1 MGDVPSP
8 VHAESSRPD
17 ADTILELA
25 KARVGA
31 VVPDADL
38 TAFAVAFSIVRAA
51 ERVTLEL
58 ETAHEPMGW
67 TWPGFRVM
75 WWLWLLGPLE
85 PRQIADAA
93 SSSRASVSSALNTL
107 ERNGFVVRVRGSA
120 DRRLVTVELT
130 EKGAARMA
138 EAFAAAND
146 RERRIVGALTAS
158 ERRTLTGLL
167 AKILDHQES

>member
-1 MGDVPSP
+1 VSGQDDRRG
-8 VHAESSRPD
+8 AQE
-17 ADTILELA
+17 ILELA
-25 KARVGA
+25 KARVGE

-85 PRQIADAA
+85 PRQIADVA

-107 ERNGFVVRVRGSA
+107 ERNGFVARRRGSA

-130 EKGAARMA
+130 EKGSKRMA
-138 EAFAAAND
+138 AAFAAANA
-146 RERRIVGALTAS
+146 RERRLVDGLSAR
-158 ERRTLTGLL
+158 ERATLTKLL
-167 AKILDHQES
+167 SRILDHQES

>member
-1 MGDVPSP
+1 VNPE
-8 VHAESSRPD
+8 HSRRD
-17 ADTILELA
+17 ADEILELA

-107 ERNGFVVRVRGSA
+107 ERNGFILRNRGSA
-120 DRRLVTVELT
+120 DRRLITVELT
-130 EKGAARMA
+130 EKGSTRMA
-138 EAFAAAND
+138 EAFAAANA
-146 RERRIVGALTAS
+146 RERRLVAKLTGD
-158 ERRTLTGLL
+158 ERRTLTRLL
-167 AKILDHQES
+167 SKILDHQES

>member
-1 MGDVPSP
+1 
-8 VHAESSRPD
+8 VHPERSRRD
-17 ADTILELA
+17 ADEILELA
-25 KARVGA
+25 TARVGE

-58 ETAHEPMGW
+58 ERAHEPMGW

-85 PRQIADAA
+85 PRKIAEAA

-107 ERNGFVVRVRGSA
+107 ERNGFIVRNRGSA
-120 DRRLVTVELT
+120 DRRLITVELT
-130 EKGAARMA
+130 EKGSTRMA
-138 EAFAAAND
+138 EAFAAANA
-146 RERRIVGALTAS
+146 RERRLIGNLTAE
-158 ERRTLTGLL
+158 ERRTLTNLL
-167 AKILDHQES
+167 SRILDHQES